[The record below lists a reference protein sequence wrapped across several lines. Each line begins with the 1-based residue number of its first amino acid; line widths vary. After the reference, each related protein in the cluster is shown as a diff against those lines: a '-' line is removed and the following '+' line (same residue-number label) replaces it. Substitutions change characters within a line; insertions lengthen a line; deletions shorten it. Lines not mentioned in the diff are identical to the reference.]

1 MKRKRRLAFA
11 LALVAGAAA
20 IVLSWSFVE
29 PTSAK
34 TGYSCNPGAGHGD
47 PGCHVAVTTPP
58 TAPPTTRATA
68 PPTTRT
74 TVRPTTRTTV
84 RSTTPTTSSDGT
96 PIAGTTGTSA
106 DPTTTAA
113 APTATE
119 AQSTTTTV
127 ETDAAVA
134 GTSGGSGGGISGG
147 WIALMV
153 GLGLFGIAG
162 WTGMAVKSAK
172 SRRTSA
178 GHSAPAAQ
186 ANGPVR
192 FVLAERLAHWIYA
205 LCFIAA
211 GLTGALMWIPA
222 TAQWLAEARYT
233 VSQYHGYVG
242 LAMVIVP
249 LLILLVLDRRRLA
262 EDRRV
267 LDEWTVNDR
276 RWLLAALTGG
286 MFRGKK
292 MPPQG
297 RFNAG
302 QKLNSHFIA
311 GLAIGFVATGT
322 VLLLRVHL
330 PFWLTSGVLFAHEV
344 LAVTGGA
351 LLLGHLSIALFTRHG
366 RGGLRAM
373 VKGTLPTEVAREG
386 HALWYAEWLKQNR
399 REDAG
404 TAAAD
409 L

>member
-1 MKRKRRLAFA
+1 MTAKRKRRLAFGLA
-11 LALVAGAAA
+11 LAAAA
-20 IVLSWSFVE
+20 AVIVLSWSFGE
-29 PTSAK
+29 PASAK
-34 TGYSCNPGAGHGD
+34 TGYSCNPSAGHGS
-47 PGCHVAVTTPP
+47 PGCHVTVK
-58 TAPPTTRATA
+58 A

-74 TVRPTTRTTV
+74 TVRRTTRTTAHSTTRTTV
-84 RSTTPTTSSDGT
+84 RRTTRTTAHSTTRTTPSSTVPVAGANGTSVAPTT
-96 PIAGTTGTSA
+96 AG
-106 DPTTTAA
+106 
-113 APTATE
+113 
-119 AQSTTTTV
+119 AQSTTTTT
-127 ETDAAVA
+127 EPNAAVA
-134 GTSGGSGGGISGG
+134 GTSGGSGGGLSGG

-153 GLGLFGIAG
+153 GLGLFAIAG
-162 WTGMAVKSAK
+162 WTAMAVKSAK
-172 SRRTSA
+172 SRRASA
-178 GHSAPAAQ
+178 GVRVRAI
-186 ANGPVR
+186 GPVR
-192 FVLAERLAHWIYA
+192 FVLAERLAHWFYA
-205 LCFIAA
+205 LCFIVA
-211 GLTGALMWIPA
+211 GVSGALMWIPA
-222 TAQWLAEARYT
+222 TSQWLAEARYT

-249 LLILLVLDRRRLA
+249 LLIFLVLDRRRLA

-302 QKLNSHFIA
+302 QKLNTHLIA
-311 GLAIGFVATGT
+311 GLALGFVATGT
-322 VLLLRVHL
+322 VLLFRLHL

-344 LAVTGGA
+344 LAVTGGV

-386 HALWYAEWLKQNR
+386 HALWYIEWLKQNR
-399 REDAG
+399 GEGAG
-404 TAAAD
+404 TAPAD